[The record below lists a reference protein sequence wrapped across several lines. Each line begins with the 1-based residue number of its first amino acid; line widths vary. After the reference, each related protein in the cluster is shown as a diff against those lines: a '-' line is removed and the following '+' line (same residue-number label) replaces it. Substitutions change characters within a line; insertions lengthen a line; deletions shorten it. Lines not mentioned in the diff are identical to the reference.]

1 MKFPIIRIYL
11 EKPNFYDV
19 NRDTWWS
26 ITDKVIKWFQ
36 WILFIA
42 VIQVGYERTKSISI
56 EIVWYVCVALVF
68 RATLAFFQ
76 VAIRMDI
83 NGVKDRGVIYYVVS
97 VLITFAVITPI
108 YIFAWKFAGDIFSAF
123 VDFQKAH

>member
-1 MKFPIIRIYL
+1 MKFPIRIYL
-11 EKPNFYDV
+11 EKPNFYEV

-26 ITDKVIKWFQ
+26 ITDKIIKWFQ

-42 VIQVGYERTKSISI
+42 VVQVGYERTKSISI
-56 EIVWYVCVALVF
+56 GVVWLICVFLVY
-68 RATLAFFQ
+68 RATFAYFQ

-83 NGVKDRGVIYYVVS
+83 NGVKDRGVMYYVVS
-97 VLITFAVITPI
+97 GIITFAVILPI
-108 YIFAWKFAGDIFSAF
+108 YTLAWKFAGDIFHAF